1 MTVIAC
7 KPLGKTLIAAGLCAL
22 FASALFS
29 STSAHAGDALDHIL
43 KSKELRVAVPVDYPP
58 YGYVGPD
65 MTPQGLDIDVAAL
78 MAKKLGVK
86 LQLVPVTAPN
96 RVAYIQS
103 GKADFTISSLGK
115 TAEREK
121 VIDYSIAY
129 SPFFDAVFGAAA
141 LPVKTLADMAGK
153 TVSVTRGSM
162 QDRELTDAAP
172 DAVTKRFED
181 NNSTISAFLSGQ
193 TQMVAIGTTVA
204 AALKQKNPN
213 MDIELKVVLSN
224 APNYIGMNKDQPE
237 LRARV
242 NEIIRQAKA
251 DGTLDAISRKWLGAP
266 AGELPE

>member
-1 MTVIAC
+1 MKARLC
-7 KPLGKTLIAAGLCAL
+7 KPMRKTLVAAGL
-22 FASALFS
+22 FAGLSALFC
-29 STSAHAGDALDHIL
+29 STLTQAGEALDHII

-65 MTPQGLDIDVAAL
+65 MVPQGLDIDVANL
-78 MAKKLGVK
+78 MAKQLGVK

-96 RVAYIQS
+96 RVAYLQS

-115 TAEREK
+115 TPEREK

-129 SPFFDAVFGAAA
+129 SPFFDAVFGKTA
-141 LPVKTLADMAGK
+141 LPVKTMADMAGK

-162 QDRELTDAAP
+162 QDRELTDMAP
-172 DAVTKRFED
+172 EAITKRFED
-181 NNSTISAFLSGQ
+181 NNSSISAFLSGQ

-213 MDIELKVVLSN
+213 MDIALKVILSN
-224 APNYIGMNKDQPE
+224 APNYIGMNKNEPE
-237 LRARV
+237 LRNKV

-251 DGTLDAISRKWLGAP
+251 DGTLDAISQKWLGAP

>member
-1 MTVIAC
+1 MKLPKRLA
-7 KPLGKTLIAAGLCAL
+7 LKTTLLATGLCAL
-22 FASALFS
+22 F
-29 STSAHAGDALDHIL
+29 STTLVQAGEGLDRIL

-65 MTPQGLDIDVAAL
+65 MVPQGLDIDVANL

-121 VIDYSIAY
+121 VVDYSIAY
-129 SPFFDAVFGAAA
+129 SPFFDAVFGAAD
-141 LPVKTLADMAGK
+141 LPVKTLEEMSGK

-162 QDRELTDAAP
+162 QDRELTDMAP
-172 DAVTKRFED
+172 KAITKRFED

-193 TQMVAIGTTVA
+193 TQTVAIGTTVA
-204 AALKQKNPN
+204 AALKQKNPK
-213 MDIELKVVLSN
+213 MDMELKVVLSN
-224 APNYIGMNKDQPE
+224 SPNYIAMNKNEPE
-237 LRARV
+237 LREKV
-242 NEIIRQAKA
+242 NQIIRDAKA
-251 DGTLDAISRKWLGAP
+251 DGTLDSISQKWLGAP